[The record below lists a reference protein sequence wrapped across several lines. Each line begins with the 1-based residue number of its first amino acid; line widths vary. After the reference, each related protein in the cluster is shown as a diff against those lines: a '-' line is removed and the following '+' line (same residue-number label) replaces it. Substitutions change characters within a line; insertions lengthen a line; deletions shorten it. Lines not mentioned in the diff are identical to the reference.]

1 MKSGEI
7 RLVKTAIGGIH
18 VIFEVLKVIWLLL
31 PAYTPNNFAV
41 ILGGIKPMDFGKN
54 FIDGKRIFGDG
65 KTFSGFL
72 GGILGGILVA
82 NVQRLI
88 ENAIEFRYFSALGYR
103 DFIILVTALSCG
115 AMFGDLLGSFI
126 KRRLNFERGR
136 SFPVVD
142 QLTFLLFSLAFA
154 SLTNAFW
161 FLFTSLDI
169 LIGILITPVLHV
181 LVNFLAFKLNLKEV
195 PW

>member
-1 MKSGEI
+1 M
-7 RLVKTAIGGIH
+7 H

-65 KTFSGFL
+65 KTFSGFF

-88 ENAIEFRYFSALGYR
+88 ENAIEFQYFSALSYR
-103 DFIILVTALSCG
+103 DFIILVTALSFG
-115 AMFGDLLGSFI
+115 AMFGDLFGSFI

-136 SFPVVD
+136 SFPVLD
-142 QLTFLLFSLAFA
+142 QLTFLIFSLAFA

-181 LVNFLAFKLNLKEV
+181 LVNFLAFKLKLKEV